1 MFKMAYLRILNDWP
15 KCEFKKSSKFLM
27 QNEKCLCGGGGGR
40 GWWEGGGVGGCGHI
54 VLAADSIQSFS
65 EK

>member
-1 MFKMAYLRILNDWP
+1 MVVVV
-15 KCEFKKSSKFLM
+15 
-27 QNEKCLCGGGGGR
+27 GG
-40 GWWEGGGVGGCGHI
+40 GGGVGGCGHI